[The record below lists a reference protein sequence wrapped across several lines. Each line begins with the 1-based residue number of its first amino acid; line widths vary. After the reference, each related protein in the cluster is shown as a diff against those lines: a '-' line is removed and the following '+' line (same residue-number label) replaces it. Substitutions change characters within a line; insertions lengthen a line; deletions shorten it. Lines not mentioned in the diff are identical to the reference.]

1 VRRSD
6 GKINAFEEHGPSF
19 GLGSLMRAR
28 IFTTVVSV
36 CLAVTALCLAGCTL
50 SVGDPAPEKDLTR
63 LRVSGSGTC
72 LPLLRILTSE
82 QPDRAVRMVFL
93 PGLHTK
99 GGVRGVIQGSLDIGA
114 VSRDLNPD
122 EQSSDLKVTWLSQD
136 GLVVAVN
143 PSVGKLGITDITD
156 QQIRDIYAGKYT
168 DWQQLGASQSMPI
181 VVLDRHEDES
191 AKIIMRKFIFG
202 SADQLKVTPDSVNLY
217 YESDMVDALQSTVGS
232 VGYFSLGY
240 AISQNIA
247 VTRLRLNGVEA
258 TVANIES
265 GAYKLVRPLGIVTR
279 TAASAQVRA
288 FAEWV
293 TGPDARRIMLSK
305 GYAPYDE

>member
-1 VRRSD
+1 
-6 GKINAFEEHGPSF
+6 
-19 GLGSLMRAR
+19 MRAR
-28 IFTTVVSV
+28 TFVVVLLS
-36 CLAVTALCLAGCTL
+36 CLVAAMAGLGGC
-50 SVGDPAPEKDLTR
+50 SPSGKSMAPETDVTR

-72 LPLLRILTSE
+72 LPLLRILASE

-114 VSRDLNPD
+114 VSRDLNAD
-122 EQSSDLKVTWLSQD
+122 EQSADLRVTWLSKD
-136 GLVVAVN
+136 GIVIAVH
-143 PSVGKLGITDITD
+143 PSVSKLGISDITD
-156 QQIRDIYAGKYT
+156 QQLRDIYAGKLT
-168 DWQQLGASQSMPI
+168 DWKQLGASASMPI

-191 AKIIMRKFIFG
+191 AKIIMRKYVFG
-202 SADQLKVTPDSVNLY
+202 PAEKFKVTADSVNLY

-240 AISQNIA
+240 AISQNTV

-258 TVANIES
+258 TPATIES
-265 GAYKLVRPLGIVTR
+265 GAYKVVRPLGIVTK

-288 FAEWV
+288 FV
-293 TGPDARRIMLSK
+293 TWAAGSDARALMLSK

>member
-1 VRRSD
+1 
-6 GKINAFEEHGPSF
+6 
-19 GLGSLMRAR
+19 MRAR
-28 IFTTVVSV
+28 NVAVVV
-36 CLAVTALCLAGCTL
+36 LIGLAVATAGLGGCTALAT
-50 SVGDPAPEKDLTR
+50 STAPETDLTR
-63 LRVSGSGTC
+63 VRVSGSGTC
-72 LPLLRILTSE
+72 LPLLRILASE

-122 EQSSDLKVTWLSQD
+122 EQSSDLQVTWLSKD
-136 GLVVAVN
+136 GVVIAVH
-143 PSVGKLGITDITD
+143 PSVSKLGITDITE
-156 QQIRDIYAGKYT
+156 QQLRDIYAGKIT
-168 DWQQLGASQSMPI
+168 DWKQLGASGSVPI

-191 AKIIMRKFIFG
+191 AKIIMRKYVFG
-202 SADQLKVTPDSVNLY
+202 PSDKFKVTADSVNLY

-232 VGYFSLGY
+232 VGYFSLGH
-240 AISQNIA
+240 AISQNTA

-258 TVANIES
+258 TTANIES
-265 GAYKLVRPLGIVTR
+265 GAYKVVRPLGIITK

-288 FAEWV
+288 FV
-293 TGPDARRIMLSK
+293 TWTTGSDARELMLSK